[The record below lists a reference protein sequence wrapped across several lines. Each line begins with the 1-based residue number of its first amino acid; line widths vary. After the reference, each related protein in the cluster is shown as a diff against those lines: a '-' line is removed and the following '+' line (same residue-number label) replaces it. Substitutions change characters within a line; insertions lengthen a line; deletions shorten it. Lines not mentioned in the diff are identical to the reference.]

1 MKKKLKALIIILV
14 MIQMVLGS
22 TIGAFAADNEDPDEP
37 KAGAPQV
44 LVVNG
49 PIFDVSAGEDNEVTV
64 KVKNLS
70 SYVAKSIV
78 IMPQIAVV
86 DGNPLHISLKETS
99 NNLSA
104 ISPNAGKDLTFVVDV
119 DKSATA
125 KTYAVDVRFN
135 FYNTDGVNYETKSTI
150 YFKVKG
156 VTTENNI
163 FFEGFNVEPDTL
175 EVGGTGKI
183 GVTVKNRGP
192 LSMYGVEI
200 FLDGL
205 DPTLISAKGVSS
217 KKVSSIMAGTK
228 ESFTFDIASNSAMAS
243 GNYPVTFKVTCK
255 DENGTAYAYEQK
267 YYVVVGGSSSGKK
280 SDLVIKNL
288 VEPSGVYGVNQNF
301 EIKFDVANN
310 GTAEAKN
317 VRVTAKEYGEG
328 ANIVPKTSS
337 VISLDKLATGAS
349 KPMSFTFAAT
359 GSASTRNYTVEL
371 KVEYEQNGK
380 AVSFTQYAGAN
391 VSNPEKEKE
400 DDKDKKESKP
410 KIIISQYSSDPI
422 IVMAGQEFDLTMTFL
437 NTHAEKAVKNV
448 KMYLT
453 MSEETSSESTKTGN
467 IFTPVDSS
475 NTFYFDSIPAKGTV
489 EKKLRLYVV
498 PDAQPKTYTIKVNFE
513 YEDDSKTEYTST
525 ELLGVNVKQ
534 STKVETSEIVIPE
547 TSELYMPIS
556 VYFDIFNTGKV
567 ALSNLKVT
575 LEGDI
580 DTASKSTYIGNCASG
595 ESGYYEG
602 SFSVINEGENNLK
615 LTISYDDASGE
626 KVEEVHEYTITGT
639 PPVPMEENMEGEDP
653 SAQEGTGLGIGK
665 IAAIVCGVVIL
676 IAIVVVIFK
685 KKKAKKEAKF
695 IEADLDDET
704 DNVAEAIGEGKDNN
718 EQL

>member
-1 MKKKLKALIIILV
+1 MKKKLKALIMIIV
-14 MIQMVLGS
+14 MVQMVLGS
-22 TIGAFAADNEDPDEP
+22 TIAAFAADDDDKEV
-37 KAGAPQV
+37 AGAPQV

-49 PIFDVSAGEDNEVTV
+49 PIFDVTAGEDNEVTV
-64 KVKNLS
+64 SIKNLS
-70 SYVAKSIV
+70 SYVAKSVI

-104 ISPNAGKDLTFVVDV
+104 ISPNAGKNLTFVVGV
-119 DKSATA
+119 DKGALA
-125 KTYAVDVRFN
+125 KTYAVDVKFN

-156 VTTENNI
+156 ATTENNI
-163 FFEGFNVEPDTL
+163 FFEDFIVEPDTL

-200 FLDGL
+200 SLDGL

-217 KKVSSIMAGTK
+217 KKISNIMAGTK
-228 ESFTFDIASNSAMAS
+228 ESFTFDIASNSEMAS
-243 GNYPVTFKVTCK
+243 GNYPITFKVTCK

-280 SDLVIKNL
+280 SDVVIKNL

-310 GTAEAKN
+310 GTATAKN

-328 ANIVPKTSS
+328 SNVVPKTSS
-337 VISLDKLATGAS
+337 VISLDELAAGAS
-349 KPMSFTFAAT
+349 KGMSFTFAAT

-380 AVSFTQYAGAN
+380 AVSFSQYAGAN
-391 VSNPEKEKE
+391 VSNPEKDKE

-422 IVMAGQEFDLTMTFL
+422 IVMAGGEFDLTMTFL

-453 MSEETSSESTKTGN
+453 MAEETSSESTKTGN

-475 NTFYFDSIPAKGTV
+475 NTFYFDSIPAKGTA

-534 STKVETSEIVIPE
+534 STNVETSEIVIPE

-580 DTASKSTYIGNCASG
+580 DTTSKSTYIGNCASG

-602 SFSVINEGENNLK
+602 SFSVINEGENNVK

-639 PPVPMEENMEGEDP
+639 APVPMDENMDGEDMP
-653 SAQEGTGLGIGK
+653 TPNGANVGNGK
-665 IAAIVCGVVIL
+665 IAAIVCGVVVL
-676 IAIVVVIFK
+676 IVIAVVIFK
-685 KKKAKKEAKF
+685 KKRAKKEARF
-695 IEADLDDET
+695 IEADLDDEI
-704 DNVAEAIGEGKDNN
+704 DNVVEAIGEGKDNN

>member
-1 MKKKLKALIIILV
+1 MKKKLKALIMILLMV
-14 MIQMVLGS
+14 QMVFGS
-22 TIGAFAADNEDPDEP
+22 ALAAYGADDDDDTDI
-37 KAGAPQV
+37 AGAPQV

-49 PIFDVSAGEDNEVTV
+49 PIFDVTAGEENEVTIS
-64 KVKNLS
+64 VKNLS
-70 SYVAKSIV
+70 SYIAKSVIV
-78 IMPQIAVV
+78 MPQIAVV
-86 DGNPLHISLKETS
+86 DGNPLDISIKGTS

-104 ISPNAGKDLTFVVDV
+104 ISPNAGKNLTFLVGV
-119 DKSATA
+119 DKAASA

-163 FFEGFNVEPDTL
+163 FFEGFTVEPDTL

-183 GVTVKNRGP
+183 GVTIKNRGP

-200 FLDGL
+200 SLDGL

-217 KKVSSIMAGTK
+217 KKIANIMAGTK
-228 ESFTFDIASNSAMAS
+228 ESFTFDIASNSSMTS

-255 DENGTAYAYEQK
+255 DENGTAYTYEQK

-280 SDLVIKNL
+280 SELAIKNL

-310 GTAEAKN
+310 GTAEATN
-317 VRVTAKEYGEG
+317 VKVTASEYGEG

-337 VISLDKLATGAS
+337 VISVEKLAAGAS

-380 AVSFTQYAGAN
+380 AVSFSQYAGAN
-391 VSNPEKEKE
+391 VSNPEN
-400 DDKDKKESKP
+400 DKDEDKTESKP
-410 KIIISQYSSDPI
+410 KIIVSEYTSDPI
-422 IVMAGQEFDLTMTFL
+422 IVMAGEEFDLTMTFL
-437 NTHAEKAVKNV
+437 NTHAQKAVKNV

-453 MSEETSSESTKTGN
+453 MAEETSAESTKTGN

-498 PDAQPKTYTIKVNFE
+498 PDAQPKTYTITVNFE
-513 YEDDSKTEYTST
+513 YEDESAKEYTST

-547 TSELYMPIS
+547 TSEVYMPIS

-580 DTASKSTYIGNCASG
+580 DTTSKSTYIGNCASG

-602 SFSVINEGENNLK
+602 NFSVINEGENNVK

-626 KVEEVHEYTITGT
+626 KVEEVHEYTIIGSA
-639 PPVPMEENMEGEDP
+639 PMPMEEGMEGEMDEDA
-653 SAQEGTGLGIGK
+653 STQGGTLGAGK
-665 IAAIVCGVVIL
+665 IIAIVCGVIFIIVI
-676 IAIVVVIFK
+676 AVVVLK

-695 IEADLDDET
+695 IEADLDDDT
-704 DNVAEAIGEGKDNN
+704 DNILEVIEEGKDHN

>member
-1 MKKKLKALIIILV
+1 MKKKLKALILILV
-14 MIQMVLGS
+14 MVQMVFS
-22 TIGAFAADNEDPDEP
+22 SSIGAFAADNEEEEV
-37 KAGAPQV
+37 AGAPQV

-49 PIFDVSAGEDNEVTV
+49 PIFDVTAGEDNEVAIS
-64 KVKNLS
+64 VKNLS
-70 SYVAKSIV
+70 SYVAKSVIV
-78 IMPQIAVV
+78 MLQIAVV
-86 DGNPLHISLKETS
+86 DSNPLHISLKETS

-104 ISPNAGKDLTFVVDV
+104 ISPNAGKNLTFIVGV
-119 DKSATA
+119 DKAAPA

-135 FYNTDGVNYETKSTI
+135 FYNTDGVNFETKSTI

-156 VTTENNI
+156 ITTENNI
-163 FFEGFNVEPDTL
+163 FFEDFTVEPDTL

-192 LSMYGVEI
+192 LSMYGVEV

-217 KKVSSIMAGTK
+217 KKISSIIAGTK
-228 ESFTFDIASNSAMAS
+228 ESFTFDIASNSGMTS

-255 DENGTAYAYEQK
+255 DENGTAYSYEQK

-280 SDLVIKNL
+280 SDVVIKNL

-310 GTAEAKN
+310 GTAVAKN
-317 VRVTAKEYGEG
+317 IKVTAKEYGEG
-328 ANIVPKTSS
+328 SNVVPKTSS
-337 VISLDKLATGAS
+337 VISLDELAAGAS

-359 GSASTRNYTVEL
+359 GSATTRNYTVEL

-380 AVSFTQYAGAN
+380 AVSFSQYAGAN
-391 VSNPEKEKE
+391 VSNP
-400 DDKDKKESKP
+400 DNDKDEDKTESKP
-410 KIIISQYSSDPI
+410 KIIVSQYTSDPI
-422 IVMAGQEFDLTMTFL
+422 IVMAGEEFDLTMTFL
-437 NTHAEKAVKNV
+437 NTHAQKAVKNV

-453 MSEETSSESTKTGN
+453 MAEETSAESTKTGN

-489 EKKLRLYVV
+489 EKKLKLYVV
-498 PDAQPKTYTIKVNFE
+498 PDAQPKTYTITVNFE
-513 YEDDSKTEYTST
+513 YEDESAKEYTST

-534 STKVETSEIVIPE
+534 STRVETSEIVIPE
-547 TSELYMPIS
+547 ISEIYMPIS

-567 ALSNLKVT
+567 ALSNLKIT

-580 DTASKSTYIGNCASG
+580 DTPSKSTYIGNCASG

-602 SFSVINEGENNLK
+602 SFSVINEGENNVK
-615 LTISYDDASGE
+615 LIISYDDASGE
-626 KVEEVHEYTITGT
+626 NVEEVHEYKIIGNA
-639 PPVPMEENMEGEDP
+639 PVPMDESMIGEEVP
-653 SAQEGTGLGIGK
+653 VQEGATLGVGK
-665 IAAIVCGVVIL
+665 IVAIVCGVVIL
-676 IAIVVVIFK
+676 IVIAVLLLK